1 MTNTRNVNGP
11 IHQIIRGKGW
21 TLVEVGLRWGI
32 KERQMSRIAGA
43 AKQRDIDAAN
53 GLPLNG
59 QNTADSRQTIESM
72 HQHIREKGW
81 TLAEIGARW
90 GVVERQ
96 MSRIVKASKTR
107 YLDAA
112 TGLPH
117 KEKPE

>member
-1 MTNTRNVNGP
+1 MTNTRKVNGP

-21 TLVEVGLRWGI
+21 TLVEV
-32 KERQMSRIAGA
+32 A